1 MVIET
6 PMGSRFKYAY
16 EENVDLMVVRHELPE
31 GFTFPIN
38 FGFIPQTLAGDG
50 DPLDALIMS
59 ETPAIS
65 GCLMECRVVGAV
77 TARQRDR
84 NKWVRNDR
92 VLAVPAASRS
102 YENVQ
107 SLGDIS
113 KTFLTQLEQFFV
125 AYNAARGKTYQSLRR
140 LNPVQALSLIR
151 KTKCGSQTNNGIC
164 MTTPAQDRS
173 GNCGISFPRC

>member
-1 MVIET
+1 MKIFSIPTFVNKHIHVVIET

-16 EENVDLMVVRHELPE
+16 DEDVDLMVVRHELPE

-50 DPLDALIMS
+50 DPLDALVMS

-65 GCLMECRVVGAV
+65 GCLMECRIVGAV

-84 NKWVRNDR
+84 NKNKWVRNDR
-92 VLAVPAASRS
+92 ILAVPLASRS
-102 YENVQ
+102 YENIQ
-107 SLGDIS
+107 SLSDIS

-125 AYNAARGKTYQSLRR
+125 AYNAARGKTYQSLKR
-140 LNPVQALSLIR
+140 LSPVQALALIR
-151 KTKCGSQTNNGIC
+151 KNQVPLP
-164 MTTPAQDRS
+164 PAK
-173 GNCGISFPRC
+173 